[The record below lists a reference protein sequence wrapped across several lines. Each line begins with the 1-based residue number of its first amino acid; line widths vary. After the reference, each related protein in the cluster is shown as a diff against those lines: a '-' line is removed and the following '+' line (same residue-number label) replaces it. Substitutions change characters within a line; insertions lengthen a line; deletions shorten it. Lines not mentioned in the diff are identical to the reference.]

1 MNLESHLMTFVP
13 CFDVSMPW
21 GTPDGWDRLHL
32 IAKAPHI
39 HRTQGEASAS
49 YAYRQVQYGRFH
61 VQDSGLWT

>member
-32 IAKAPHI
+32 IPKAPHI
-39 HRTQGEASAS
+39 TPCPINCEAPTSIISIYIYVIPRRTFDP
-49 YAYRQVQYGRFH
+49 Y
-61 VQDSGLWT
+61 